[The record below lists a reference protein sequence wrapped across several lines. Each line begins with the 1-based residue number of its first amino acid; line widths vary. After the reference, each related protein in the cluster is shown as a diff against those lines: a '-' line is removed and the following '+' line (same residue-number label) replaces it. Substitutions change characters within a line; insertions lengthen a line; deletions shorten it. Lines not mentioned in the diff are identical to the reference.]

1 MMIEY
6 KKLNNYTGWFTFLIA
21 LIVYSITVE
30 DTASFWD
37 AGEFIAVSSKLE
49 VPHPPGA
56 PFYLLLG
63 RFFSFF
69 ALGNPEKIALAI
81 NFLSVVSSAFTILF
95 LFWTITHLTSKIIKT
110 DSLNNI
116 FLVLISGITGALT
129 FTFTD
134 SFWFSAVEAEVY
146 AMSSFFTAF
155 VFWAILRWESAD
167 NEKLQNRWII
177 LIAYMMGLSIGVHLL
192 NLVAIPA
199 LALIIYFKKT
209 KRLSFLGL
217 SLSLILSL
225 FIVGLIVEGIIPGLP
240 SIASFIERLFVNS
253 FGLPFG
259 SGIIFFIVLFISC
272 LSYLIYYSHKR
283 EKVILNT
290 SLLALMFI
298 LIGYSSYS
306 LVLIRSNYNPPIDE
320 NNPENILN
328 FISYLKREQYG
339 YRPLFRGQ
347 YFDAEVVKQEE
358 SGVNYKRGIDRYEVK
373 EKKFRYVY
381 DPKRTTI
388 FPRMYSASPNHI
400 ERYREITGLS
410 QNQKPSFSDNLE
422 FFFKY
427 QVGHMYLRY
436 LMWNFSGRSSDIQNA
451 NWLGLQNVFDEI
463 PEQLNSN
470 KARNNYFMIPFILGI
485 LGLLFQYYNDN
496 KNFYVVSLLFIL
508 TGFALVVYLNSPPTE
523 PRERDYIYAGSYYAF
538 SIWVGYG
545 SLFIWSILKK
555 FVRKDSISLV
565 LTFILSLSS
574 PLILAKENWD
584 DHDRSNRYLTV
595 DSAKN
600 LLNSCAPNSI
610 LFTGG
615 DNDTFPLWYVQE
627 VENFRTDVRVIVLS
641 YFNTDWYIEQMMSK
655 KNLSEKIKFTI
666 DLENYI
672 QGGLNDYLPYVN
684 NPKIQNVAINL
695 RGYINLVQRNSRAI
709 QVPTSVTNYNSIPSK
724 SFWLSVDR
732 KSHAIIP
739 QKFKEYSQDTLFVS
753 LKSNKNG
760 LEKKDLAFLDMLQA
774 NNWERPI
781 YFNNTSLN
789 GINLD
794 LKRNVI
800 QEGFAYRLYP
810 LLNSKSGSLV
820 DTNMMYDQLM
830 EKSFWRGLDDS
841 DVYFSEDHRGFIM
854 NYRSTFNTLIK
865 NLINNGEYEKAFN
878 VIKKSI
884 ELIPDEAVM
893 YDHFSVQLV
902 EFLID
907 IKIKSNIETNELENE
922 IADII
927 GERSNDILTY
937 YYDNGIKDRFE
948 INRNLVSLNTLARA
962 YSKFPDSELS
972 KKYRELFEN
981 NYTRNSSN

>member
-1 MMIEY
+1 MMDF
-6 KKLNNYTGWFTFLIA
+6 KKLNNLSGWLTFLIA
-21 LIVYSITVE
+21 LVVYSITIE

-37 AGEFIAVSSKLE
+37 AGEFIAVSNKLE

-69 ALGNPEKIALAI
+69 SFGDPEKIAISI
-81 NFLSVVSSAFTILF
+81 NFLSALGSAFTILF
-95 LFWTITHLTSKIIKT
+95 LFWSITHLTSKIYPPK
-110 DSLNNI
+110 NNKNI
-116 FLVLISGITGALT
+116 ILVILSGLTGALS

-155 VFWAILRWESAD
+155 VFWAILKWEGLE
-167 NEKLQNRWII
+167 NEKLENKWII

-199 LALIIYFKKT
+199 LALIVYFKKYKNT
-209 KRLSFLGL
+209 SIIGVIT
-217 SLSLILSL
+217 SLITGLI
-225 FIVGLIVEGIIPGLP
+225 IVGLIVEGIIPGLP
-240 SIASFIERLFVNS
+240 STASFVERLFVNS
-253 FGLPFG
+253 LGLPFG
-259 SGIIFFIVLFISC
+259 SGIIFFILIFIAS
-272 LSYLIYYSHKR
+272 LAYLIWYSQKR
-283 EKVILNT
+283 EKPILNT
-290 SLLALMFI
+290 SLLAFTFI

-339 YRPLFRGQ
+339 NRPLFKGQ
-347 YFDAEVVKQEE
+347 YFDAEVIKQEE
-358 SGVNYKRGIDRYEVK
+358 SGVNYKKGEEKYEVK
-373 EKKFRYVY
+373 EKKYRYVF
-381 DPKRTTI
+381 DPKRSTI
-388 FPRMYSASPNHI
+388 FPRMYSNSPNHKK
-400 ERYREITGLS
+400 RYREITNLNE
-410 QNQKPSFSDNLE
+410 NQKPTFSDNIE

-436 LMWNFSGRSSDIQNA
+436 FMWNFSGRSSDIQNA
-451 NWLGLQNVFDEI
+451 NWLGLQNVFDEV
-463 PEQLNSN
+463 PYQLEMN
-470 KARNNYFMIPFILGI
+470 KARNNYLMIPLLLGI
-485 LGLLFQYYNDN
+485 LGLLFQYYRDN
-496 KNFYVVSLLFIL
+496 KNFYVVMLLFIL
-508 TGFALVVYLNSPPTE
+508 TGVALVVYLNSPPTE

-538 SIWVGYG
+538 SIWIGYG
-545 SLFIWSILKK
+545 SLFIFSIFSRLITNKNI
-555 FVRKDSISLV
+555 SIA
-565 LTFILSLSS
+565 LTALISLSS
-574 PLILAKENWD
+574 PVILAKENWD
-584 DHDRSNRYLTV
+584 DHDRSDRFMTV

-627 VENFRTDVRVIVLS
+627 VENFRTDIRVIVLS

-655 KNLSEKIKFTI
+655 KNDSEKIIFSI
-666 DLENYI
+666 PLDNYI

-695 RGYINLVQRNSRAI
+695 KGYINLVKRNSKAI
-709 QVPTSVTNYNSIPSK
+709 QVATSASNYNSIPSK
-724 SFWLSVDR
+724 SFWLSINTDNL
-732 KSHAIIP
+732 IP
-739 QKFKEYSQDTLFVS
+739 EKLQDIKQDTLFIS
-753 LKSNKNG
+753 LKSNKSG
-760 LEKKDLAFLDMLQA
+760 LEKKDLAFLDLLQA

-800 QEGFAYRLYP
+800 QEGFAYRLFP
-810 LLNSKSGSLV
+810 VLNPNSGSIINTEL
-820 DTNMMYDQLM
+820 MYSNIM
-830 EKSFWRGLDDS
+830 NNSFWRELNNPDA
-841 DVYFSEDHRGFIM
+841 YFSEDHRGFIM

-865 NLINNGEYEKAFN
+865 SLIANKQYEKALE
-878 VIKKSI
+878 VINKSI
-884 ELIPDEAVM
+884 ELIPDESVM

-902 EFLID
+902 DFLID
-907 IKIKSNIETNELENE
+907 LEIKATFDTQSLANE
-922 IADII
+922 IAEII
-927 GERSNDILTY
+927 GQRSDEVLNY
-937 YYDNGIKDRFE
+937 YFDNKIQDRYE
-948 INRNLVSLNTLARA
+948 IQKNLVSLNTLARA
-962 YSKFPDSELS
+962 YNKKPNSDLA

-981 NYTRNSSN
+981 NYSRNQVN

>member
-1 MMIEY
+1 MMDF
-6 KKLNNYTGWFTFLIA
+6 KKLNNLSGWLTFLIA
-21 LIVYSITVE
+21 LIVYSITIE

-37 AGEFIAVSSKLE
+37 AGEFIAVSNKLE

-69 ALGNPEKIALAI
+69 SFGDPEKIAISI
-81 NFLSVVSSAFTILF
+81 NFLSALGSAFTILF
-95 LFWTITHLTSKIIKT
+95 LFWSITHLTSKIYPPK
-110 DSLNNI
+110 NNKNI
-116 FLVLISGITGALT
+116 ILVILSGLTGALS

-155 VFWAILRWESAD
+155 VFWAILKWEGLE
-167 NEKLQNRWII
+167 NKKLENKWII

-199 LALIIYFKKT
+199 LALIVYFKKYKNT
-209 KRLSFLGL
+209 SIIGVIT
-217 SLSLILSL
+217 SLITGLI
-225 FIVGLIVEGIIPGLP
+225 IVGLIVEGIIPGLP
-240 SIASFIERLFVNS
+240 SIASFVERLFVNS
-253 FGLPFG
+253 LGLPFG
-259 SGIIFFIVLFISC
+259 SGIIFFILIFIAS
-272 LSYLIYYSHKR
+272 LAYLIWYSQKR
-283 EKVILNT
+283 EKPILNT
-290 SLLALMFI
+290 SLLAFTFI

-339 YRPLFRGQ
+339 NRPLFKGQ
-347 YFDAEVVKQEE
+347 YFDAEVIKQEE
-358 SGVNYKRGIDRYEVK
+358 SGVNYKKGKEKYEVK
-373 EKKFRYVY
+373 EKKYKYVF
-381 DPKRTTI
+381 DPKRSTI
-388 FPRMYSASPNHI
+388 FPRMYSNSPNHKK
-400 ERYREITGLS
+400 RYREITNLNE
-410 QNQKPSFSDNLE
+410 NQKPTFSDNIE
-422 FFFKY
+422 FFLKY

-436 LMWNFSGRSSDIQNA
+436 FMWNFSGRSSDIQNA
-451 NWLGLQNVFDEI
+451 NWLGLQNVFDEV
-463 PEQLNSN
+463 PYQLEMN
-470 KARNNYFMIPFILGI
+470 KARNNYLMIPLLLGI
-485 LGLLFQYYNDN
+485 LGLLFQYYRDN
-496 KNFYVVSLLFIL
+496 KNFYVVMLLFIL
-508 TGFALVVYLNSPPTE
+508 TGVALVVYLNSPPTE

-538 SIWVGYG
+538 SIWIGYG
-545 SLFIWSILKK
+545 SLFIFSIFSRLITNKNI
-555 FVRKDSISLV
+555 SIA
-565 LTFILSLSS
+565 LTALISLSS
-574 PLILAKENWD
+574 PVILAKENWD
-584 DHDRSNRYLTV
+584 DHDRSDRFMTV

-655 KNLSEKIKFTI
+655 KNDSEKIIFSI
-666 DLENYI
+666 PLDNYI

-695 RGYINLVQRNSRAI
+695 KGYINLVKRNSKAI
-709 QVPTSVTNYNSIPSK
+709 QVATSASNYNSIPSK
-724 SFWLSVDR
+724 SFWLSVNTDNL
-732 KSHAIIP
+732 IP
-739 QKFKEYSQDTLFVS
+739 EKLQDIKQDTLFIS
-753 LKSNKNG
+753 LKSNKSG
-760 LEKKDLAFLDMLQA
+760 LEKKDLAFLDLLQA

-800 QEGFAYRLYP
+800 QEGFAYRLFP
-810 LLNSKSGSLV
+810 VLNPNSGSIINTEL
-820 DTNMMYDQLM
+820 MYSNIM
-830 EKSFWRGLDDS
+830 NNSFWRELNNPDA
-841 DVYFSEDHRGFIM
+841 YFSEDHRGFIM

-865 NLINNGEYEKAFN
+865 SLIANKQYEKALE
-878 VIKKSI
+878 VINKSI
-884 ELIPDEAVM
+884 ELIPDESVM

-902 EFLID
+902 DFLID
-907 IKIKSNIETNELENE
+907 LEIKANFDTQSLANE
-922 IADII
+922 IAEII
-927 GERSNDILTY
+927 SQRSDEVLNY
-937 YYDNGIKDRFE
+937 YFDNKIQDRYE
-948 INRNLVSLNTLARA
+948 IQKNLVSLNTLARA
-962 YSKFPDSELS
+962 YNKKPNSDLA

-981 NYTRNSSN
+981 NYSRNQVN